1 MKHKIV
7 LLTISFLI
15 VFSCEKNE
23 ISDNHQK
30 LKLQDNIET
39 INGVL
44 IFKNSTIL
52 KQTLNVV
59 LKMSFEEYNSWTR
72 ENNFI
77 SLQLIYHDIIKA
89 EEIIDEPYESLSEL
103 ERLNID
109 PPPEHSEL
117 YFKYLDEGLIKEVTD
132 KEDGSIYYELNSS
145 CPSLSPILNQQG
157 IYVVGDTII
166 QCTSNSVK
174 EWINGD
180 VNNLDKLI
188 KTEKLTEDIKIW
200 ILQESGLKSTFNPN
214 PITSGWTYKD
224 SKIRIK
230 LDVYF
235 ETWQYLGDGTIWKY
249 KHYVN
254 VKSQKRNWRGKWK
267 YNTTDMFIKGKWDGR
282 IDYEDPEYLYTRWKY
297 FSATYH
303 PSYYPSYYH
312 IIASDF
318 YSSISILY
326 GIIGPYPTTWN
337 ILYTVNGERVRI
349 LNISIYHLNWEAIG
363 HGDAKATIP

>member
-1 MKHKIV
+1 MKRKTRTSSTRLIRKREAWLKKLAEVGPMVRGSLVTAQRGNH
-7 LLTISFLI
+7 LAHQLTVS
-15 VFSCEKNE
+15 VKSKTHTVYVPM
-23 ISDNHQK
+23 DM
-30 LKLQDNIET
+30 
-39 INGVL
+39 V
-44 IFKNSTIL
+44 
-52 KQTLNVV
+52 
-59 LKMSFEEYNSWTR
+59 EE
-72 ENNFI
+72 
-77 SLQLIYHDIIKA
+77 
-89 EEIIDEPYESLSEL
+89 
-103 ERLNID
+103 
-109 PPPEHSEL
+109 
-117 YFKYLDEGLIKEVTD
+117 
-132 KEDGSIYYELNSS
+132 
-145 CPSLSPILNQQG
+145 
-157 IYVVGDTII
+157 
-166 QCTSNSVK
+166 VK

-180 VNNLDKLI
+180 INNLDKLI